1 MRVKALNPS
10 FSKVRLPRLVL
21 SAACISLFS
30 ASAML
35 TSCTYAANEEH
46 AETRNDAQ
54 TNEVDPFRTAADN
67 ELASAE
73 FASSSVLPLAASA
86 MAGSAAAQDGGAQNQ
101 GGLEEQK
108 RRFLFDDSM
117 SRAQVLLEKGQLED
131 AKTAVLRALTYDKD
145 NTKALELLQEVRS
158 RLGERGGAV
167 EEYSDRMNRLYEIQ
181 IQKKKAEARALI
193 GDAEKAMEGGRY
205 DDAIR
210 DLRRV
215 MLNVEVG
222 NRLDWEEIPEQ
233 AKAMLDRARKDQ
245 GEATKMRNAEVERE
259 TFEKNRLEEERLAA
273 SRKARIDFLLARGTK
288 AYENRDFGEAKRLAG
303 EALRVDMT
311 HELAQD
317 LAEAAEKALQD
328 KIDDDYIRNKATA
341 YKKFFERQKELKLPY
356 LGVLNLD
363 AQKWADIN
371 SKRQQVSAA
380 ELVEATKDAA
390 TRALEGALR
399 STRLPKGLKFDD
411 TNGGYIEVID
421 TLGTLQQDVP
431 ILVAPEARE
440 AITSNS
446 YVFTIELNTTITLEQ
461 FLNLMVDRTEG
472 TLAYLVTD
480 GAVLLTTKERALG
493 KPQLH
498 VFSIADLTFPV
509 TSFAGPLLRD
519 LPPPAGTES
528 ETPASGGEVGDK
540 VRFLEPEA
548 LANLVKQAVAPG
560 SWEGGSTSLEATGS
574 KLLVRHTPQTIAKV
588 ENFLNE
594 LRRFQTT
601 LVAIESRF
609 LRVERNWLKQI
620 GVDLRGLG
628 GANAKGTVAQLD
640 DITNGLINNAS
651 RGLDNG
657 GTGDPSA
664 HPASGFFFDD
674 GLDGDFRGRNEN
686 YFQNPLGRIMDPNGG
701 LSFGFSLLDDAQLN
715 LLLNAVEKNQSL
727 QLVDSQNLTVLN
739 GQRSNI
745 SVINQTAFIQDFS
758 VEVATASFIADP
770 EVNVIQDGIVLD
782 VRPTVSSDQKY
793 VTLDLQPTVAELVR
807 PIPTFTTSLSGSTLP
822 VTIQFP
828 QMTVR
833 STATTVTVPD
843 GGSVL
848 IGGLNQ
854 ILTKERR
861 AQVPWL
867 ANLPLISFFFKQE
880 GQVDENS
887 SLMVLVKAEIINV
900 SDRANALLE
909 NGTR

>member
-1 MRVKALNPS
+1 MKS
-10 FSKVRLPRLVL
+10 SSQKVRLPRLVL
-21 SAACISLFS
+21 SAACVSLFCGS
-30 ASAML
+30 AVL
-35 TSCTYAANEEH
+35 TSCTMAANEESS
-46 AETRNDAQ
+46 ES
-54 TNEVDPFRTAADN
+54 TATEA
-67 ELASAE
+67 ASAE
-73 FASSSVLPLAASA
+73 ADPFLTNVGSELQPLGAVQDTGQGQ
-86 MAGSAAAQDGGAQNQ
+86 GS
-101 GGLEEQK
+101 LEQQK
-108 RRFLFDDSM
+108 NRFLFDDAM
-117 SRAQVLLEKGQLED
+117 NKAQELLDKGQLED
-131 AKTAVLRALTYDKD
+131 AKTAVLRALEYDKD
-145 NTKALELLQEVRS
+145 NSKALELLQEVRA

-167 EEYSDRMNRLYEIQ
+167 EEYSERMNRLYEIG
-181 IQKKKAEARALI
+181 IEKQKSEARKLI
-193 GDAEKAMEGGRY
+193 GDANKAMEGGRY

-215 MLNVEVG
+215 MLNVEIG
-222 NRLDWEEIPEQ
+222 NKLDWEEIPEQ
-233 AKAMLDRARKDQ
+233 AKALLDRAESERKA
-245 GEATKMRNAEVERE
+245 ATQMRNAEVERE

-273 SRKARIDFLLARGTK
+273 ARKARIDFLLARGTK
-288 AYENRDFGEAKRLAG
+288 AYENRDFGEAQRLAR
-303 EALRVDMT
+303 EALRVDAT
-311 HELAQD
+311 HDLAQD
-317 LAEAAEKALQD
+317 LADAADKAIRD
-328 KIDDDYIRNKATA
+328 KVDDDYVRNKARA
-341 YKKFFERQKELKLPY
+341 YKRFFEKQKELKIPY
-356 LGVLNLD
+356 TDVLTLD
-363 AQKWADIN
+363 AQKWAEIN
-371 SKRQQVSAA
+371 AKRQQTSAA

-390 TRALEGALR
+390 TRALESSLR
-399 STRLPKGLKFDD
+399 TTRLPKGLKFDD
-411 TNGGYIEVID
+411 TNGGYLEVID

-431 ILVAPEARE
+431 ILVAPEAKE
-440 AITSNS
+440 AIASNS
-446 YVFTIELNTTITLEQ
+446 YIFTIELNTTITLEQ
-461 FLNLMVDRTEG
+461 FLNLMVDRTDG
-472 TLAYLVTD
+472 TLAYIVTD

-493 KPQLH
+493 KPRLH
-498 VFSIADLTFPV
+498 VFSTGDLTFPV
-509 TSFAGPLLRD
+509 TNFAGPLLRD
-519 LPPPAGTES
+519 LPGPPGSGDS
-528 ETPASGGEVGDK
+528 EVPPSGGEVGEK
-540 VRFLEPEA
+540 IRFLEPEA

-560 SWEGGSTSLEATGS
+560 TWDSGTTSLEATGN

-588 ENFLNE
+588 EQFLND

-620 GVDLRGLG
+620 GVDIRGLG

-664 HPASGFFFDD
+664 HPASGFFYDD

-686 YFQNPLGRIMDPNGG
+686 YFQNPIGRVLEANGG
-701 LSFGFSLLDDAQLN
+701 LSFGFTLLDDAQLN
-715 LLLNAVEKNQSL
+715 LLLNAVEKQQSL

-854 ILTKERR
+854 ILNRERR

-887 SLMVLVKAEIINV
+887 SLMVLVKADIVNV
-900 SDRANALLE
+900 TDRANALLE